1 MTATNTTTIVLGE
14 SQGYGAA
21 VTFDPS
27 LSSFVVHSWDDENP
41 GNNWTCEFKSIVDLD
56 NCLKHN
62 LWSPLSDHPEY
73 KAALAAHDR
82 AHRARMRALMRPTD
96 VFAYCMEDGTSTL
109 TTRSEAEELGLDYP
123 DRVIQTG
130 TKEHTEVLIKER
142 LMHRVYPDES
152 GAGTMDVAVMPNG
165 QWCYRDEL
173 PEYPHIKVDHILHYG
188 TEPWYQWRL
197 AKFQREG
204 Y

>member
-1 MTATNTTTIVLGE
+1 MTATNTITIVLGQ
-14 SQGYGAA
+14 SQGYGCA

-27 LSSFVVHSWDDENP
+27 LDSFIVRSWDDEVS

-56 NCLKHN
+56 NCLAAN
-62 LWSPLSDHPEY
+62 LWSPLSDHPDY
-73 KAALAAHDR
+73 RAALAAHDR
-82 AHRARMRALMRPTD
+82 KHRARMRACQRADD

-109 TTRSEAEELGLDYP
+109 TTRKQAEELGLEYP

-130 TKEHTEVLIKER
+130 TKEHMEVLLRER
-142 LMHRVYPDES
+142 LLHRVYPDES
-152 GAGTMDVAVMPNG
+152 GAGTMDVAILTTG

-173 PEYPHIKVDHILHYG
+173 PEYPHIEVDHILRYG

-197 AKFQREG
+197 GRFEREG
-204 Y
+204 N